1 MKKLSVLL
9 FTILITALTLGGCGA
24 NENQKLIGSWEYSYD
39 ISAMLAE
46 ADETCYFDLEEHRAD
61 VIMKFNED
69 GTYIF
74 CFDEAS
80 LKTAVEEIRNELV
93 AESEDYIRK
102 IIADQGAIYQL
113 FADSV
118 VQEMR
123 EETEEEIA
131 AMVEELY
138 SELSVTKQGAFLVED
153 GKIYWDDVADEY
165 DLYILE
171 DNTLT
176 IDKPDGTE
184 KDELYP
190 KTLTKFE

>member
-1 MKKLSVLL
+1 MKKLSLL
-9 FTILITALTLGGCGA
+9 LTILIITLVFGGCDA
-24 NENQKLIGSWEYSYD
+24 DESKKLTGSWKYGYN
-39 ISAMLAE
+39 ISALLTE
-46 ADETCYFDLEEHRAD
+46 TDETEYFDLEEHKAD
-61 VIMKFNED
+61 VIITFNED
-69 GTYIF
+69 GTYTF

-80 LKTAVEEIRNELV
+80 LKTAVAEIKNELV

-113 FADSV
+113 FAESV

-123 EETEEEIA
+123 EETEQEIA
-131 AMVEELY
+131 AMVEEFY

-165 DLYILE
+165 DLYTLKENI
-171 DNTLT
+171 LT
-176 IDKPDGTE
+176 IDKPDGSE

-190 KTLTKFE
+190 IVFAKAE

>member
-1 MKKLSVLL
+1 MKKLSLL
-9 FTILITALTLGGCGA
+9 FAILVITAAFGGCGA
-24 NENQKLIGSWEYSYD
+24 DESQKLTGSWKCGYN
-39 ISAMLAE
+39 ISAFLTQ
-46 ADETCYFDLEEHRAD
+46 ADETDYFDLEEYKAD
-61 VIMKFNED
+61 VIITFNED
-69 GTYIF
+69 GTYTF
-74 CFDEAS
+74 RFDDAS
-80 LKTAVEEIRNELV
+80 LKTAIAEIKNELV

-118 VQEMR
+118 VQEMS

-138 SELSVTKQGAFLVED
+138 SELAVTKQGAFLVED
-153 GKIYWDDVADEY
+153 GKIYWDDIADEY
-165 DLYILE
+165 DLYTLE
-171 DNTLT
+171 ENTLT

-190 KTLTKFE
+190 ITLTKFE

>member
-1 MKKLSVLL
+1 MKKLSLL
-9 FTILITALTLGGCGA
+9 FTILIITAAFGGCSA
-24 NENQKLIGSWEYSYD
+24 DESQKLTGSWKYGCN
-39 ISAMLAE
+39 ISALLAE
-46 ADETCYFDLEEHRAD
+46 ADETDYFDLEEHKAD
-61 VIMKFNED
+61 VIMTFNED
-69 GTYIF
+69 GTYTF

-131 AMVEELY
+131 AMVEELC
-138 SELSVTKQGAFLVED
+138 SELSVTKQGTFLVED
-153 GKIYWDDVADEY
+153 GKIYWDDIADEY
-165 DLYILE
+165 DLYTLE
-171 DNTLT
+171 ENTLT
-176 IDKPDGTE
+176 IEKPNGTE

-190 KTLTKFE
+190 ITLTKVE